1 MPLLR
6 LSGLDA
12 LISFFIIFLKVE
24 DCYVGALTG
33 ILNCIFHT
41 YTPYVQLCRAF
52 MSILFLYTYVLDFF
66 FFFLKH
72 CKLSTSI
79 LGLTAGYFLS
89 SEQITTDISISIG
102 SLIPPV

>member
-66 FFFLKH
+66 FFFKALQAFHFYFRAH
-72 CKLSTSI
+72 CWLFSV
-79 LGLTAGYFLS
+79 
-89 SEQITTDISISIG
+89 Q
-102 SLIPPV
+102 

>member
-12 LISFFIIFLKVE
+12 LNSFFIIFLKVE
-24 DCYVGALTG
+24 ACYVGAVTG

-66 FFFLKH
+66 YKEH

-102 SLIPPV
+102 SLIPPA

>member
-24 DCYVGALTG
+24 ACYVGAVTG

-41 YTPYVQLCRAF
+41 YTPYEE
-52 MSILFLYTYVLDFF
+52 
-66 FFFLKH
+66 H
-72 CKLSTSI
+72 CKLSISI
-79 LGLTAGYFLS
+79 LGLTAGYFLF

-102 SLIPPV
+102 SLIPPA